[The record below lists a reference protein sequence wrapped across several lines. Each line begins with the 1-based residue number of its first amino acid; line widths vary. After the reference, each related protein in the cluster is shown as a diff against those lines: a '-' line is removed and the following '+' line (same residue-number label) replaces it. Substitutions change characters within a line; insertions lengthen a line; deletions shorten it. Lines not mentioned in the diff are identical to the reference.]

1 MKRYRASITAADT
14 EDSKLSEM
22 IDQLKDDFDYALAG
36 FDKLDRTGATE
47 SNQGLIIAEQ
57 LSDAIQSA
65 IAQISDTISE
75 VAE

>member
-1 MKRYRASITAADT
+1 MKRYRTTITAADT
-14 EDSKLSEM
+14 EDSKLAEM